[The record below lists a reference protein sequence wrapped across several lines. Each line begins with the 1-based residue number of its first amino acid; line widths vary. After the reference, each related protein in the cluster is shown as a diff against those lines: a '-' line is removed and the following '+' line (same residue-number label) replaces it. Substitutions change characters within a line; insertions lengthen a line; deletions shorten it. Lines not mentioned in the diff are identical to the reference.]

1 MSTFF
6 NQETFHQLIESVR
19 EKPTA
24 AGHAELSRAF
34 NIRSYY
40 AKAIEHAEASIGL
53 DPRYWDGWYELILAS
68 GFKNRRELEN
78 IKDRLEQKLDDPP
91 KDNPIQP
98 GLYRDLALINYF
110 LEQDAVAIRLIE
122 EALQYEPESSV
133 SYEVKGYIHHAGKR
147 YQEALES
154 FARSVELNARNCRSM
169 RMIGKCYLDKGQT
182 DKGLTKIEQA
192 LRLEPCFVAG
202 WHLLGEHYLD
212 NDHVLAGIQSFAR
225 ALSINP
231 EDWGSYFFLA
241 EYFMGRGDHDIAIA
255 EIKKL
260 FLFEE
265 DKEIRAEALNLM
277 GYAHLM
283 NGSMDDAT
291 HCFNSAVAFNPD
303 YALGYFNLGE
313 LELHGG
319 SYQKAIHYYGEALK
333 RDPHHVPSITQT
345 GFAQLNLKDVERADE
360 MFRIAVELDENEFSA
375 YLGLSECARSRRRY
389 KEQLAYVREAYQITP
404 ESSEVLNYLGI
415 AYQCNQDVDRAEIAY
430 LLSLKMEPTNRKAA
444 NNLAYLYEKL
454 FRKAGRTEDAAA
466 LREQAIQAWE
476 VRLLACRAAGT
487 SIRGAQNHLVNLGVP
502 RKTIENLLRLGD
514 VEELPLI
521 RNLRKRSLHLDE

>member
-1 MSTFF
+1 MSIFF
-6 NQETFHQLIESVR
+6 NQESFHQLITRVE
-19 EKPTA
+19 ETPTTK
-24 AGHAELSRAF
+24 GHAELARGF

-40 AKAIEHAEASIGL
+40 AKAINHAEAAIAL
-53 DPRYWDGWYELILAS
+53 DDRNWSAWYELILAS
-68 GFKNRRELEN
+68 GFKNRNELEN
-78 IKDRLEQKLDDPP
+78 IKERLEQKLDEPP
-91 KDNPIQP
+91 KDDPIQT
-98 GLYRDLALINYF
+98 GLYLDLALINYF
-110 LEQDAVAIRLIE
+110 LEQDAVAMRLVE
-122 EALQYEPESSV
+122 EALVYEPDSSI

-147 YQEALES
+147 YQDALES
-154 FARSVELNARNCRSM
+154 FARSVELEAKNCRSM
-169 RMIGKCYLDKGQT
+169 RMIGKCYLDKGQL
-182 DKGLTKIEQA
+182 DKGLTKVEQA

-202 WHLLGEHYLD
+202 WHLMGEYYLD
-212 NDHVLAGIQSFAR
+212 QGNIIAGIQSFAR

-231 EDWGSYFFLA
+231 QDWGSYFFLA

-260 FLFEE
+260 FLFED

-283 NGSMDDAT
+283 NGSVDDAT

-313 LELHGG
+313 LEMHNGA
-319 SYQKAIHYYGEALK
+319 YEKAIHYYAEALK
-333 RDPHHVPSITQT
+333 RDPNHVPSITQT
-345 GFAQLNLKDVERADE
+345 GFARLNLKDQDRAE
-360 MFRIAVELDENEFSA
+360 QMFRIAVELDDNEFSA
-375 YLGLSECARSRRRY
+375 YLGLSECARYRRRY
-389 KEQLAYVREAYQITP
+389 KEQLSYVKEAYRISP

-415 AYQCNQDVDRAEIAY
+415 AYQCNQDIDRAEIAY
-430 LLSLKMEPTNRKAA
+430 LLSLKIEPANRKAA

-454 FRKAGRTEDAAA
+454 FRKEDRTDQATA

-502 RKTIENLLRLGD
+502 RKTIENLLRLAD

-521 RNLRKRSLHLDE
+521 RDLRKRSLHLEE

>member
-1 MSTFF
+1 MSMFF
-6 NQETFHQLIESVR
+6 NQEKFHQLIKQVE
-19 EKPTA
+19 EEPTSS
-24 AGHAELSRAF
+24 GHAQLARAF

-40 AKAIEHAEASIGL
+40 ARAIEHAETAIQL
-53 DPRYWDGWYELILAS
+53 NELNWDAWYELILAS
-68 GFKNRRELEN
+68 GFKNRNELET
-78 IKDRLEQKLDDPP
+78 IKERLETKLDEPP
-91 KDNPIQP
+91 KENPVQT

-110 LEQDAVAIRLIE
+110 LEQDAVAMRLVE
-122 EALQYEPESSV
+122 EALSYDPECSV
-133 SYEVKGYIHHAGKR
+133 SYEVRGYIAHAGKR

-154 FARSVELNARNCRSM
+154 FARSVELDPGNCRSM
-169 RMIGKCYLDKGQT
+169 RMIGKCYLDKGQL

-192 LRLEPCFVAG
+192 LRLEPSFVAG
-202 WHLLGEHYLD
+202 WHLMGEHYLD
-212 NDHVLAGIQSFAR
+212 QGNVIAGIQSFAR

-283 NGSMDDAT
+283 NGSVDDAT

-313 LELHGG
+313 LEMHNGA
-319 SYQKAIHYYGEALK
+319 YEKAIHFYSEALR
-333 RDPHHVPSITQT
+333 RDPNHVPSITQT
-345 GFAQLNLKDVERADE
+345 GFARLNLKDQDRAE
-360 MFRIAVELDENEFSA
+360 QMFRIAVELDENEFSA
-375 YLGLSECARSRRRY
+375 YLGLSECLRSRRRY
-389 KEQLAYVREAYQITP
+389 KEQLDCVRAAYRISP
-404 ESSEVLNYLGI
+404 ENSEVLNYLGI
-415 AYQCNQDVDRAEIAY
+415 AYQCNQDIDRAEIAY
-430 LLSLKMEPTNRKAA
+430 LLSLRMEPTNRKAA
-444 NNLAYLYEKL
+444 NNLAYLYEKQ
-454 FRKAGRTEDAAA
+454 FRKAERTEDAAS

-502 RKTIENLLRLGD
+502 RKTIENLLRLAD
-514 VEELPLI
+514 IEELPLI
-521 RNLRKRSLHLDE
+521 RNLRTRSLDLDE